1 MENALILNPIL
12 LTNFVRK
19 CMKTSL
25 ENLYIDIGA

>member
-25 ENLYIDIGA
+25 ENLYTDIEA